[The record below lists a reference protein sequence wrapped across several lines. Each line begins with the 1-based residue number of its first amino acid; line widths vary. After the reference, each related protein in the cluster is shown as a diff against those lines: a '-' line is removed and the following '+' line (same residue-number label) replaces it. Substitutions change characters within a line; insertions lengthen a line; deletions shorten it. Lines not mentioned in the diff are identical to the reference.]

1 MTKNHLIR
9 IKKDKC
15 RCPCK
20 QCLNGNDPVS
30 LDLVKNHLLKY
41 GMAVSYRYTI
51 WYDHG
56 EEDNPAQDQS
66 ASSSV
71 NVHNDETTFIGNE
84 NEAILEMLREN
95 VESLTSDGKDGG
107 EKTSEADLAIFSAL
121 LDEAKQELYPGCKDF
136 TSLTFLVR
144 LMHIK
149 VLNRLSN
156 KSFEMHLELL
166 KKAFPKNNNIPSSYY
181 EAKRMLKGLGLGYE
195 SIHACKNDCALFWKE
210 YEKEDKYPVCSEYR
224 YKFNDGK
231 GKKIPHKVLRYFPLQ
246 PRLQRLF
253 SSKHTARDMR
263 WHKGRHV
270 EDGVFRN
277 PADAEAWK
285 DFDARYPWFAAEPRN
300 VRLGLATDG
309 FNPFG
314 NMSNAYSLWP
324 VVLMSYNLPPF
335 KCMKQPFFMMSLLIP
350 GPQAPGND
358 IDVYLRPLIDELK
371 ELWDVGVETRDVST
385 GKVFCMH
392 AAVLWTINDFPAYAN
407 LSGWSTKGYLA
418 CPMCNDDP
426 PSRKL
431 RSKIGYLCHRRFL
444 NPGHTWRDSRL
455 HDGHKEKRDPPEEK
469 TGEQLLQQMQNLG
482 INSFGKHPSYST
494 KKRKRSKEELS
505 WTKKSIFYEL
515 PYWKHLK
522 IRHNIDVMHVEK
534 NICDNIVG
542 TMLGIDGKNKDTE
555 KARLDLEDMNIRK
568 ELHLRP
574 KGDKFENPP
583 ACYTLKPEQRRDFCK
598 FLRSVK
604 FPDGYAANISRCANI
619 ADGKIHGLKSHDC
632 HILLQRLLPVGIRA
646 YLRKDVC
653 TAIID
658 LCNFFHDLCAKTL
671 TMSHLDKLE
680 KDIVLILCKLER
692 IFPPAFF
699 DVMVHLAVH
708 FPRESKLVGPVGCIQ
723 SKGT

>member
-41 GMAVSYRYTI
+41 GMAISYRYTI
-51 WYDHG
+51 WSDHG

-71 NVHNDETTFIGNE
+71 NVHNDETTFIGNA

-95 VESLTSDGKDGG
+95 VESLNSGGKYGG

-149 VLNRLSN
+149 VLNLLSN

-210 YEKEDKYPVCSEYR
+210 YEKEDKCPVCSESR

-231 GKKIPHKVLRYFPLQ
+231 
-246 PRLQRLF
+246 
-253 SSKHTARDMR
+253 
-263 WHKGRHV
+263 
-270 EDGVFRN
+270 
-277 PADAEAWK
+277 
-285 DFDARYPWFAAEPRN
+285 AEPRN

-324 VVLMSYNLPPF
+324 VVLMPYNLPPF

-350 GPQAPGND
+350 GPQAPDND

-371 ELWDVGVETRDVST
+371 ELWDVGVENRDVST
-385 GKVFCMH
+385 GKVFCMR
-392 AAVLWTINDFPAYAN
+392 AAVLWIINDFSAYAN

-418 CPMCNDDP
+418 CPVCNDDP

-455 HDGHKEKRDPPEEK
+455 HDGHKEKRDLQEEK
-469 TGEQLLQQMQNLG
+469 IGEKLLQQMQNLG
-482 INSFGKHPSYST
+482 INRFGKHPSYST
-494 KKRKRSKEELS
+494 KKRKRSKEDLS

-522 IRHNIDVMHVEK
+522 IRHKIDVMHVEK

-542 TMLGIDGKNKDTE
+542 TILGIDGKNKDTE
-555 KARLDLEDMNIRK
+555 KARLDLEDMNIMK

-598 FLRSVK
+598 FLKSVK
-604 FPDGYAANISRCANI
+604 FPDGYAANISRCVY
-619 ADGKIHGLKSHDC
+619 C
-632 HILLQRLLPVGIRA
+632 H
-646 YLRKDVC
+646 
-653 TAIID
+653 
-658 LCNFFHDLCAKTL
+658 N
-671 TMSHLDKLE
+671 
-680 KDIVLILCKLER
+680 
-692 IFPPAFF
+692 
-699 DVMVHLAVH
+699 
-708 FPRESKLVGPVGCIQ
+708 
-723 SKGT
+723 